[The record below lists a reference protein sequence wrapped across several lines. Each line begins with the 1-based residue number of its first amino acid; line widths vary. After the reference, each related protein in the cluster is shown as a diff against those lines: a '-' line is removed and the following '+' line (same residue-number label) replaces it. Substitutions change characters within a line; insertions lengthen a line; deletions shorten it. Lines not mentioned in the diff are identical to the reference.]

1 MKLSSNAEN
10 HQFAILAINIVFLS
24 VMENVLITVM
34 LNIVNNTACLPLA
47 CIDFQM
53 SEKDEWTL
61 KTPTHL
67 GIGKRFILLLFF
79 FFGKRKDERVM

>member
-1 MKLSSNAEN
+1 MDFFKYEIKFKRLKN
-10 HQFAILAINIVFLS
+10 HQFAILAINVVFLS

-53 SEKDEWTL
+53 SEKDECG
-61 KTPTHL
+61 H
-67 GIGKRFILLLFF
+67 
-79 FFGKRKDERVM
+79 